1 MSYRVK
7 SDRERETLY
16 DITYIWNLKRNDIN
30 EFIDKKKKN
39 RLTDLENRLM
49 VIRGESWGE
58 GIVWEFE
65 IDTYKPRSLK

>member
-1 MSYRVK
+1 MK

>member
-1 MSYRVK
+1 MQN
-7 SDRERETLY
+7 
-16 DITYIWNLKRNDIN
+16 IKRNDIN